1 MNVSEMRPP
10 PRGFEDRLEADL
22 VKVVTAR
29 AALPQRPRQRA
40 AAAMRRPAVRA
51 GVLAVGTAVAAAAG
65 FAFGGP
71 SLSHRQAAPP
81 RQDRTRGGPVHI
93 RTAAFSVDSYT
104 DGTVHVTWDKS
115 QYIRSSQDIA
125 GLQQALREAGFPVL
139 IKEGVFCKGPH
150 DNGYLGRGGVGPGVG
165 QVMKGENGAR
175 RHRRLHFHALGDA
188 CRGRTVHRLPVPVPA
203 RHHARAAR
211 ICRTPG
217 AHGGAPDMYHS
228 GASPA
233 LQAVSSPADRTL
245 RFLLSVRAGQTQ
257 TRGEGSSGL

>member
-10 PRGFEDRLEADL
+10 PGGFEDRLEADL

-51 GVLAVGTAVAAAAG
+51 GVLAVGTAVAAAAS

-81 RQDRTRGGPVHI
+81 QAGLSTSAGPVHI
-93 RTAAFSVDSYT
+93 RTAAFSLDTYT

-150 DNGYLGRGGVGPGVG
+150 DNGHLGPGGVGPGVG
-165 QVMKGENGAR
+165 QVMKGEGQPDGTVVFTFTPSAMPAGEELFIGYLSPSQLAIT
-175 RHRRLHFHALGDA
+175 HGQPGSVERLVPTGVPLTCSTQAP
-188 CRGRTVHRLPVPVPA
+188 LPHYRQSQPVEQ
-203 RHHARAAR
+203 
-211 ICRTPG
+211 PG
-217 AHGGAPDMYHS
+217 
-228 GASPA
+228 
-233 LQAVSSPADRTL
+233 
-245 RFLLSVRAGQTQ
+245 
-257 TRGEGSSGL
+257 